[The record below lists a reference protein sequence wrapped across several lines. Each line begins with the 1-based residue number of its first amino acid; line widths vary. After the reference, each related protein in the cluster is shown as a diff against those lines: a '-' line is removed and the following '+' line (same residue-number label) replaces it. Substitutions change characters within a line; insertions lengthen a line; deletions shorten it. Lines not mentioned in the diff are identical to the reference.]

1 MALVASGGSGELVG
15 SGCAA
20 HCGMP
25 RCVGSKCGAHPP
37 VQSSALENFGR
48 RWPGWWC
55 EAGWSY
61 ECFGSTTRGQEMPI
75 DWSSRIEPHLRG

>member
-1 MALVASGGSGELVG
+1 MALFASGGSGELVG

-37 VQSSALENFGR
+37 VQSSVLENLGR
-48 RWPGWWC
+48 HWPGWRY
-55 EAGWSY
+55 EADWWD
-61 ECFGSTTRGQEMPI
+61 ECCGSTTRGWEMPI
-75 DWSSRIEPHLRG
+75 DWSSRIEPSLHG